1 MGNVLKFSVIV
12 EAGTG
17 IALVLAPALVATL
30 LLGAEL
36 NSVAVVIARCFG
48 VALVAVALAS
58 WSSRRSGP
66 TRRWPLRGMFTY
78 NAILAAYLG
87 YIGAVGEFDGVFL
100 WPAVALHGAVALLL
114 MRGVGTAGRRPDPR
128 ISRI

>member
-1 MGNVLKFSVIV
+1 MTGALRFSAIV

-17 IALVLAPALVATL
+17 LALVLAPALVARL

-48 VALVAVALAS
+48 VALIALALAC
-58 WSSRRSGP
+58 WSSRQTGP

-78 NAILAAYLG
+78 NALLASYLG
-87 YIGAVGEFDGVFL
+87 YLGGTGEYAGPLL
-100 WPAVALHGAVALLL
+100 WPAVVLHSVVAVLL
-114 MRGVGTAGRRPDPR
+114 VVSWSRRSAP
-128 ISRI
+128 SQ